1 MAGTAAQSLML
12 KVDFVKEEIL
22 VRLLDFMYKGY
33 LQVNG
38 VDLHQLLN
46 GARMLR
52 YDVRAF
58 VHIS

>member
-1 MAGTAAQSLML
+1 MAATAAQSLML

-52 YDVRAF
+52 YDPGAF
-58 VHIS
+58 MHIS